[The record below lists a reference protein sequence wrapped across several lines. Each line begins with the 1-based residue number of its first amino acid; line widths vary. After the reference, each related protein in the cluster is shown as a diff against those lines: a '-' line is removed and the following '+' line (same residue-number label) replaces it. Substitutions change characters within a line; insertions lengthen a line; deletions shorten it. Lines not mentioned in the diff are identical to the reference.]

1 MDKENFS
8 NKPDYEEP
16 IETSSVEPQV
26 GSESY
31 IFEKYGMTR
40 EDLAGYLRNNPRV
53 VDFFED
59 ELEQNEE
66 DPFAEELAQI
76 ENDSLQGNQ
85 GQDDMASLDFGSSRH
100 RQVEGQIGFGQI
112 QEQAEEIQ
120 KETSE
125 EQVSYGEGFAME
137 LRERY
142 QIINDIMADLN
153 SLSQDRGFLKKYDS
167 GQTQDLLEHYGPER
181 LEEIRKGKERSSQT
195 TPFRIRDHVLKLL
208 GDIEIVKQVFPEY
221 DEKAYQKELENEIN
235 RLYGAGVEDGHK
247 KRQQKLKNTYN
258 PDNPKINKKRS

>member
-100 RQVEGQIGFGQI
+100 RQVEGQISFSQTAG
-112 QEQAEEIQ
+112 QAEERIN
-120 KETSE
+120 
-125 EQVSYGEGFAME
+125 YGEGAMD

-142 QIINDIMADLN
+142 QIVNDIMADLN

-167 GQTQDLLEHYGPER
+167 GQTQDWLEYYGPER
-181 LEEIRKGKERSSQT
+181 LEEIRKGKERSSQI
-195 TPFRIRDHVLKLL
+195 TPFRIRGHVLKLL

-235 RLYGAGVEDGHK
+235 RLYGAGVEYGHK

-258 PDNPKINKKRS
+258 PDNPPKSKK